1 VYSIYSTVL
10 LKYMYYISFV
20 NEEEVVLPV
29 KDNVGGDDDDGDRRS

>member
-1 VYSIYSTVL
+1 MYSIDSTVL
-10 LKYMYYISFV
+10 LKYIYYISFA